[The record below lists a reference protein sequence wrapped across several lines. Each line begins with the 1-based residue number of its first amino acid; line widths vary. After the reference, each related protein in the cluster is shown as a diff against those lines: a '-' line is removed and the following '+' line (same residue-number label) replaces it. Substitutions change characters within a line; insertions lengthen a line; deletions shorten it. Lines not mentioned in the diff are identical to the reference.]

1 MVSKVAAG
9 SEPAEEQEIISYAL
23 ARWDRTARLC
33 VIRLTEAVP
42 ALAPLVWL
50 VLRR

>member
-1 MVSKVAAG
+1 MKVAAG
-9 SEPAEEQEIISYAL
+9 GEPDDREITGYAL

-42 ALAPLVWL
+42 ALAPLIWL
-50 VLRR
+50 ILRR

>member
-1 MVSKVAAG
+1 MLTKVTPG
-9 SEPAEEQEIISYAL
+9 GEPEDQDVTGYAL

-42 ALAPLVWL
+42 AFAPLLWL
-50 VLRR
+50 ILRR